1 MGTVCLTLC
10 NCTQGRMVWITV
22 GRVIPLL
29 LVLVY
34 ITQTNGV
41 SCGNHNASSCAT
53 CPEGFTTG
61 TTDPN
66 GANYCNG
73 DCRWDS
79 LIGCYGC
86 ACNGDGN
93 GSNPPC
99 STDRGEGLLGDPEH
113 RRWCYVDPGQCFDGV
128 TYQDA
133 VWSYSACYEGTES
146 LEFSYRINKW
156 KKQNCGFA
164 VQGDSYCRQNCT
176 GDLRRCCDH
185 AGSFATRPKKR
196 YGGGGSGAWKRD
208 RRTNK

>member
-1 MGTVCLTLC
+1 
-10 NCTQGRMVWITV
+10 MVWITV

-29 LVLVY
+29 LVLAY

-86 ACNGDGN
+86 VCNGDGN

-99 STDRGEGLLGDPEH
+99 STDRGKGLDGDPEY
-113 RRWCYVDPGQCFDGV
+113 RRWCYVDPDQCHDGV

-133 VWSYSACYEGTES
+133 VWSYSACYEGTEES
-146 LEFSYRINKW
+146 EKYYRIDEW
-156 KKQNCGFA
+156 KKQNCGCA
-164 VQGDSYCRQNCT
+164 MQGGYCEESCPP
-176 GDLRRCCDH
+176 DLTFDCCVEPLS
-185 AGSFATRPKKR
+185 GGGGFPPKKR

-208 RRTNK
+208 HRTKKWSYRG